1 MQLLPLTA
9 GAFVVVFLLLGTGN
23 AQVVRF
29 AGRSSRIELPSVPFT
44 DDYLKKSPM
53 IFQAIEIL
61 YVPLWEL
68 RWQFSEA
75 SKKNARNAQNA
86 RNANEKFLDLC
97 GVLNFFKVEQS
108 YTNRNF
114 PEHFKKMKDLSKAFI
129 QMYAM
134 RTEVSHQSY
143 SVGCFESD
151 AKALVDVAKY
161 LDILLSGGTNVRTT
175 GTETSVE
182 TSTTRRGLIGQR
194 FGADGGSRG
203 RSPSLIDRSRSGTTS
218 SESLRRTQSSPP
230 SLSGPAIENKILMAL
245 GKRDS
250 RSFGRIDDKC
260 SGRSSKIVE
269 CAIDSSPSNSG
280 RPMIG

>member
-9 GAFVVVFLLLGTGN
+9 GAFVVVFLLAGTGN
-23 AQVVRF
+23 AEIRF

-75 SKKNARNAQNA
+75 SKTNARKPNNA
-86 RNANEKFLDLC
+86 FLDLC

-114 PEHFKKMKDLSKAFI
+114 PEHFKKMKDLSKAFV

-134 RTEVSHQSY
+134 RREVSHQSY

-161 LDILLSGGTNVRTT
+161 LDNLSGRTNVRTT
-175 GTETSVE
+175 GNETSVE
-182 TSTTRRGLIGQR
+182 SSTTRRGIGER
-194 FGADGGSRG
+194 TRADGGSRG
-203 RSPSLIDRSRSGTTS
+203 RSPSLIDRSRISGTTS

-230 SLSGPAIENKILMAL
+230 KLSGPTIENKILMAL

>member
-1 MQLLPLTA
+1 VQLLPLTA
-9 GAFVVVFLLLGTGN
+9 GAFVVVFLLSGTGN
-23 AQVVRF
+23 AQIHF

-53 IFQAIEIL
+53 IFHAIEIL

-86 RNANEKFLDLC
+86 RNPNEKFLDLC
-97 GVLNFFKVEQS
+97 GALNFFKAEQS
-108 YTNRNF
+108 YTNRNL
-114 PEHFKKMKDLSKAFI
+114 PDHFKKMKDLSKAFI
-129 QMYAM
+129 QMYHM

-151 AKALVDVAKY
+151 AKALIDVAKY
-161 LDILLSGGTNVRTT
+161 LDNLSGGRSGRTN
-175 GTETSVE
+175 GTETGVE
-182 TSTTRRGLIGQR
+182 SSTTRRGIGER
-194 FGADGGSRG
+194 TRADGGSRG
-203 RSPSLIDRSRSGTTS
+203 RSPSPSRVDRSRSRTTS
-218 SESLRRTQSSPP
+218 TESESLLRSQDNLSS
-230 SLSGPAIENKILMAL
+230 STIENKILMAL

-250 RSFGRIDDKC
+250 RSFGRIDGKC
-260 SGRSSKIVE
+260 SGRSSKIAE

>member
-9 GAFVVVFLLLGTGN
+9 GAFVVVFLLAGTGN

-29 AGRSSRIELPSVPFT
+29 VGRSSRIELPSVPFT
-44 DDYLKKSPM
+44 DDYLKKSQM
-53 IFQAIEIL
+53 IFHAIEIL

-68 RWQFSEA
+68 RWLFSEA

-86 RNANEKFLDLC
+86 RNPNEKFLDLC

-161 LDILLSGGTNVRTT
+161 LDNLSDGRSGRIT

-182 TSTTRRGLIGQR
+182 SSTTRRGLTGER
-194 FGADGGSRG
+194 TRADGGSRG
-203 RSPSLIDRSRSGTTS
+203 RSQSLSDRSRSGTTS
-218 SESLRRTQSSPP
+218 SESLRRSQSSPP
-230 SLSGPAIENKILMAL
+230 SLSSPIIYKILMAL

-260 SGRSSKIVE
+260 SGRSSRIAE

>member
-1 MQLLPLTA
+1 MTNLLPLTA
-9 GAFVVVFLLLGTGN
+9 GAFVVVFLLSGTGN
-23 AQVVRF
+23 AQIRF
-29 AGRSSRIELPSVPFT
+29 AGRSSRIALPSVPFT

-68 RWQFSEA
+68 RWQFLEA
-75 SKKNARNAQNA
+75 SKKNT

-114 PEHFKKMKDLSKAFI
+114 PDHFKKMKDLSKAFI

-161 LDILLSGGTNVRTT
+161 LDNLSGRTNVRTT

-182 TSTTRRGLIGQR
+182 SSTTRRSLIGER
-194 FGADGGSRG
+194 TRADGGTRG

-230 SLSGPAIENKILMAL
+230 SLYSPTFEDKILNAL
-245 GKRDS
+245 DKRDS

>member
-1 MQLLPLTA
+1 MTNLLPLTA
-9 GAFVVVFLLLGTGN
+9 GAFVVVFLLSGTGN
-23 AQVVRF
+23 AQIRF

-75 SKKNARNAQNA
+75 SKKNT
-86 RNANEKFLDLC
+86 RNANEKFLDLY

-114 PEHFKKMKDLSKAFI
+114 PEHFKKMKDLSKAFV
-129 QMYAM
+129 QMYHM
-134 RTEVSHQSY
+134 RREVSHQSY

-151 AKALVDVAKY
+151 AKALVDVAEY
-161 LDILLSGGTNVRTT
+161 LDNLSGRTNVRTT
-175 GTETSVE
+175 GNETSVE
-182 TSTTRRGLIGQR
+182 SSTTRRGIGER
-194 FGADGGSRG
+194 TRADGGSRG

-218 SESLRRTQSSPP
+218 SESLRRSQSSPP
-230 SLSGPAIENKILMAL
+230 RFSGPTIENKILMAL

>member
-9 GAFVVVFLLLGTGN
+9 GAFVVVFLLAGTGN
-23 AQVVRF
+23 AQIHF

-75 SKKNARNAQNA
+75 SKTNARKPNNA
-86 RNANEKFLDLC
+86 FLDLC

-114 PEHFKKMKDLSKAFI
+114 PEHFKKMKDLSKAFV

-134 RTEVSHQSY
+134 RREVSHQSY

-161 LDILLSGGTNVRTT
+161 LDNLSGRTNVRTT
-175 GTETSVE
+175 GNETSVE
-182 TSTTRRGLIGQR
+182 SSTTRRGIGER
-194 FGADGGSRG
+194 TRADGGSRG
-203 RSPSLIDRSRSGTTS
+203 RSPSLIDRSRISGTTS

-230 SLSGPAIENKILMAL
+230 KLSGPTIENKILMAL

>member
-1 MQLLPLTA
+1 VQLLPLTA
-9 GAFVVVFLLLGTGN
+9 GAFVVVFLLAGTGN
-23 AQVVRF
+23 AEIRF

-75 SKKNARNAQNA
+75 SKTNARKPNNA
-86 RNANEKFLDLC
+86 FLDLC

-114 PEHFKKMKDLSKAFI
+114 PEHFKKMKDLSKAFV

-134 RTEVSHQSY
+134 RREVSHQSY

-161 LDILLSGGTNVRTT
+161 LDNLSGRTNVRTT
-175 GTETSVE
+175 GNETSVE
-182 TSTTRRGLIGQR
+182 SSTTRRGIGER
-194 FGADGGSRG
+194 TRADGGSRG
-203 RSPSLIDRSRSGTTS
+203 RSPSLIDRSRISGTTS

-230 SLSGPAIENKILMAL
+230 KLSGPTIENKILMAL